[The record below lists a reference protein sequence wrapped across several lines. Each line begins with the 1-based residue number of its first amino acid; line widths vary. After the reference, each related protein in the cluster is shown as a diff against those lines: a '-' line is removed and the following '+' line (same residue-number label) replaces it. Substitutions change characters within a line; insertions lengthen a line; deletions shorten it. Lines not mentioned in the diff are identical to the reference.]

1 MMRKLPNRS
10 MLHTSQSIPP
20 IPGNNPPQ
28 AEQNSEIDFCPLLTP
43 EEERKQEIDKLL
55 VEYNQHKAR
64 INQIQNRLNQL
75 GFHT

>member
-10 MLHTSQSIPP
+10 MLHTSQSISH
-20 IPGNNPPQ
+20 IPGNNPTQ
-28 AEQNSEIDFCPLLTP
+28 TEQNSEIDFCTLLTP